1 MSWKK
6 KESERLKIHQKRLCN
21 LKKKKGNNEEN
32 EQSWRQQS
40 AHKHM
45 NTRLGRKERDKRAD
59 IIFREIMAESFPNFM
74 KNS

>member
-1 MSWKK
+1 M
-6 KESERLKIHQKRLCN
+6 
-21 LKKKKGNNEEN
+21 KKKKGNNEEN